1 MPSLKLVAIAKDEA
15 PYLAEWIFHH
25 LYLGVHEIEVY
36 LNGITDNS
44 YRIIRRISRLS
55 GRVNFV
61 QSDELLDLSIKA
73 KKSFQLVVY
82 DHVIKSEKAARRFS
96 HLLFLDIDEYLLPAR
111 LGTNIHQLLKQSKDA
126 DVVSFLW
133 HSDLPSMQRPSFS
146 PVLSRSVWMR
156 KMHQMKSMCRLS
168 GAAKRSKIH
177 TFLVDKK
184 KSDAA
189 VFKLS
194 DGSIPKLYNKRK
206 LVSRSDLE
214 RLSGRFE
221 PWFIYHRVFRSHDEY
236 CASLVQGNLHR
247 RNQQPIKN
255 NRYGYCIQV
264 AGKQLPRFYGDS
276 IEYQINWFQLM
287 LYRWSYY
294 WFVRRARLAKAI
306 KKGQKLKMKKY
317 SQFKK
322 LNHDCPELRQRH
334 RSQLRA
340 TLFELN

>member
-1 MPSLKLVAIAKDEA
+1 
-15 PYLAEWIFHH
+15 
-25 LYLGVHEIEVY
+25 
-36 LNGITDNS
+36 
-44 YRIIRRISRLS
+44 
-55 GRVNFV
+55 
-61 QSDELLDLSIKA
+61 
-73 KKSFQLVVY
+73 
-82 DHVIKSEKAARRFS
+82 
-96 HLLFLDIDEYLLPAR
+96 
-111 LGTNIHQLLKQSKDA
+111 
-126 DVVSFLW
+126 
-133 HSDLPSMQRPSFS
+133 
-146 PVLSRSVWMR
+146 
-156 KMHQMKSMCRLS
+156 MCRLS

-294 WFVRRARLAKAI
+294 WFVRRARLAKPI

-322 LNHDCPELRQRH
+322 LIHDCPELRQRH